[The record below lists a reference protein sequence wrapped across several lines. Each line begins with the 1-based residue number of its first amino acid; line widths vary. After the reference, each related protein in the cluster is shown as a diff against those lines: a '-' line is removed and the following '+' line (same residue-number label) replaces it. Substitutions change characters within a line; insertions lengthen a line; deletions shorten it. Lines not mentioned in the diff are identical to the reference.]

1 MRKAR
6 NLTRRS
12 TALRVALVVCALG
25 VCVVA
30 SWYFMSTLSG
40 SAPSSK
46 DGSAASESEGT
57 RRAVLAGVH
66 VFKGAAPLQYTLN
79 DVEDMGD
86 VLRERCRFTEIA
98 ELAKKSGDSNG
109 APTKKEILG
118 AIAKVAKE
126 AKKNDFIFIMLS
138 GHGYRYPIDG
148 KLALYFAPGDA
159 VKDDAE
165 TMIALTDVVNLLQG
179 SAAAYK
185 FVLFDACQTK
195 ANGESGLPYEESE
208 AKDVFV
214 LESCSSG
221 QASYEDRDSGHGC
234 YVGHFIES
242 LKERAAD
249 DNRDGKISL
258 WEAHNYAA
266 EKVACQ
272 HNGQMPHLVDAANKQ
287 DRCMELMLA
296 ELGPTAW
303 EAWKPFGALLVVW
316 ISSVF
321 VWFAV
326 SPIADE
332 RKKRRLQG
340 AEDGWD
346 VDWNDAPAPGTRKT
360 IVVAGVRYAFRYC
373 LPGTFE
379 IGSPESEKGRCV
391 DEKLQTVTLTKGYWL
406 LETPTTIE
414 MFRSFVE
421 ARGYHMGSGYK
432 GRGGWGYDEK
442 TRQFNFDAKFTWD
455 YPGFEQTDA
464 HPATG
469 VDWYGAAAFCDWLA
483 KETGLPVRLP
493 TEAEWE
499 RGCRAETTTAFS
511 FGDDPSA
518 ITSYAN
524 VGDKSY
530 NDFFGRAAK
539 FVGDDGYVFT
549 SPVRTFASNPWGLY
563 DMHGNVW
570 EWCADCYVAERSDEI
585 SDGKGDGVLRTLKGG
600 SWSEIPKSCRSA
612 KRYHQKPSA
621 RYCYIGF
628 RVAIEG
634 GEAAPTDVAE
644 GK

>member
-98 ELAKKSGDSNG
+98 ELKKSGDSNG
-109 APTKKEILG
+109 APTKQEILG

-159 VKDDAE
+159 AKDDAE

-221 QASYEDRDSGHGC
+221 QASYEDRDSG
-234 YVGHFIES
+234 
-242 LKERAAD
+242 
-249 DNRDGKISL
+249 
-258 WEAHNYAA
+258 
-266 EKVACQ
+266 
-272 HNGQMPHLVDAANKQ
+272 
-287 DRCMELMLA
+287 
-296 ELGPTAW
+296 
-303 EAWKPFGALLVVW
+303 
-316 ISSVF
+316 
-321 VWFAV
+321 
-326 SPIADE
+326 
-332 RKKRRLQG
+332 
-340 AEDGWD
+340 
-346 VDWNDAPAPGTRKT
+346 
-360 IVVAGVRYAFRYC
+360 
-373 LPGTFE
+373 
-379 IGSPESEKGRCV
+379 
-391 DEKLQTVTLTKGYWL
+391 
-406 LETPTTIE
+406 
-414 MFRSFVE
+414 
-421 ARGYHMGSGYK
+421 
-432 GRGGWGYDEK
+432 
-442 TRQFNFDAKFTWD
+442 
-455 YPGFEQTDA
+455 
-464 HPATG
+464 
-469 VDWYGAAAFCDWLA
+469 
-483 KETGLPVRLP
+483 
-493 TEAEWE
+493 
-499 RGCRAETTTAFS
+499 
-511 FGDDPSA
+511 
-518 ITSYAN
+518 
-524 VGDKSY
+524 
-530 NDFFGRAAK
+530 
-539 FVGDDGYVFT
+539 
-549 SPVRTFASNPWGLY
+549 
-563 DMHGNVW
+563 
-570 EWCADCYVAERSDEI
+570 
-585 SDGKGDGVLRTLKGG
+585 
-600 SWSEIPKSCRSA
+600 
-612 KRYHQKPSA
+612 
-621 RYCYIGF
+621 
-628 RVAIEG
+628 
-634 GEAAPTDVAE
+634 TDVTSVILSSL
-644 GK
+644 